1 MLQAVALAFGRLMKK
16 AFSSWRPIRK
26 SETKAIQLEGRAFVG
41 QDPAACGR
49 KEVKVLVKV
58 RGGVEERFV
67 RWSARISSN
76 LLLTQ
81 S

>member
-1 MLQAVALAFGRLMKK
+1 MLQAVAPAFGRLMKK

-26 SETKAIQLEGRAFVG
+26 SETKAIHLESRAFVG
-41 QDPAACGR
+41 KDPAAYGR
-49 KEVKVLVKV
+49 KEVKMLVKV

-67 RWSARISSN
+67 RRSTRINAN

-81 S
+81 G